1 MHPLRK
7 VHTPSGQESVKE
19 LIPKKVVAKNH
30 RIALEEG
37 TKVFDFCNSP
47 GFAIL
52 SRDVK
57 GKLDELNK
65 AWLGSKTKE
74 EAENLRIK
82 AQTWHE
88 VIEML
93 ARYLQDKESAE
104 KALRRKPNDL
114 SPQGEVSSEQ
124 D

>member
-7 VHTPSGQESVKE
+7 VHTPSGKESVRE
-19 LIPKKVVAKNH
+19 LLPKKTLAKNH

-37 TKVFDFCNSP
+37 TKVFDFANSP

-52 SRDVK
+52 SRDIK
-57 GKLDELNK
+57 SKLDELNK
-65 AWLGSKTKE
+65 AWLKANNKE

-88 VIEML
+88 VVEMIS
-93 ARYLQDKESAE
+93 RYLQDKESAE
-104 KALRRKPNDL
+104 KALRKKSTDF